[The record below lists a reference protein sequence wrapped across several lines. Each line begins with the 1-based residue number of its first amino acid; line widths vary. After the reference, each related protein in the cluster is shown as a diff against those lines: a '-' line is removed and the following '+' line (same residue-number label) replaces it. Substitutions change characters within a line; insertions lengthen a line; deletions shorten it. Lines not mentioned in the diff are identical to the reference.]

1 MVLTNEQIQQLKK
14 KLEER
19 RAELRALIG
28 DEVTA
33 AGHDQLVGQVR
44 DSGDESLMDLVSGMD
59 IAIAEIDTRELMEI
73 RAALDRIE
81 AGDYGRCID
90 CGIEIAP
97 ARLESQP
104 AASRCI
110 ECQERV
116 ESQGGVAAPPR
127 L

>member
-1 MVLTNEQIQQLKK
+1 MALTNEKIQQLKK
-14 KLEER
+14 RLEER
-19 RAELRALIG
+19 RSELRTLIG
-28 DEVTA
+28 DELAA

-44 DSGDESLMDLVSGMD
+44 DSGDESLMDLLSGMD
-59 IAIAEIDTRELMEI
+59 IAIAEIDTQELMDI
-73 RAALDRIE
+73 RAALDRIA
-81 AGDYGRCID
+81 AGGYGMCVD

-110 ECQERV
+110 ECQEGL
-116 ESQGGVAAPPR
+116 ESRGGATQPR